1 MAATPG
7 LLSRREIRVKVMQA
21 LYAQLVTEAPAT
33 QVFEQH
39 LADTFMRLR
48 QHALDQQEDLT
59 GFTDARFME
68 SLYYGTL
75 QGQEDYLNMVSSFL
89 QNWDIDRVALI
100 DRIALMMGIHELLD
114 FSEVPVRV
122 TLNEYLDI
130 ARTFSTDKSSQFVN
144 GVLDTVLKQLQ
155 QQGRIQKAGRG
166 LIEGTPA
173 D

>member
-1 MAATPG
+1 
-7 LLSRREIRVKVMQA
+7 MQA
-21 LYAQLVTEAPAT
+21 LYAQLVTEADAT

-39 LADTFMRLR
+39 LADTYTRLR
-48 QHALDQQEDLT
+48 QHAQDHHEDLT
-59 GFTDARFME
+59 GFTDARFLE

-75 QGQEDYLNMVSSFL
+75 LGQQNYMDMVSSFL
-89 QNWDIDRVALI
+89 QNWDIDRVALV

-114 FSEVPVRV
+114 FSEVPIRV

-130 ARTFSTDKSSQFVN
+130 ARTYSTDKSSQFVN

-166 LIEGTPA
+166 LIEGSPQ